1 MQTCNVKFLI
11 QTTLQKNNQHN
22 KKKVAHGL
30 NAFESTPP
38 LFAFNL
44 SSFRPEP
51 FVFEE
56 KKRKNQILIK
66 NVIAKRHKMKTKQWT
81 HRHVQLLFRK
91 GYSASEKALHA
102 Y

>member
-1 MQTCNVKFLI
+1 MTSSTLLNFLYK
-11 QTTLQKNNQHN
+11 QLFEKKNNQH
-22 KKKVAHGL
+22 KKKAHRM

-44 SSFRPEP
+44 SSFRPAP

-66 NVIAKRHKMKTKQWT
+66 NVIAKLRGRKTKQWT
-81 HRHVQLLFRK
+81 GDTNRYFLKVFF
-91 GYSASEKALHA
+91 
-102 Y
+102 